1 MLKFSVCQGPPSGRF
16 VSEVD
21 LENSSKLRG
30 LIIMELR
37 VCPQATSLP
46 FLDFFLQLFAAMVF
60 WLIKHDIFQHAL

>member
-1 MLKFSVCQGPPSGRF
+1 MFKFSVCQGPPSGRF

-21 LENSSKLRG
+21 LENSSKLSG

-46 FLDFFLQLFAAMVF
+46 SLDFFP
-60 WLIKHDIFQHAL
+60 